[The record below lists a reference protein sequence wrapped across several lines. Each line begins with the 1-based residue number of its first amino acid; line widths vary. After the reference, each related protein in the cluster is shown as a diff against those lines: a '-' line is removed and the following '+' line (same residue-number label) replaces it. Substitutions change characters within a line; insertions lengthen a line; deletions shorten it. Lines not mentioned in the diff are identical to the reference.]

1 MFAPTPRNLHPLR
14 SLYAHSALAV
24 HPRHPLLAQRA
35 LTLGQHELA
44 EADKE
49 TLVRQALMCF
59 RAGQT
64 MRDAG

>member
-1 MFAPTPRNLHPLR
+1 MYVSCQRYAFNALQR
-14 SLYAHSALAV
+14 SLA
-24 HPRHPLLAQRA
+24 
-35 LTLGQHELA
+35 LGQHELA